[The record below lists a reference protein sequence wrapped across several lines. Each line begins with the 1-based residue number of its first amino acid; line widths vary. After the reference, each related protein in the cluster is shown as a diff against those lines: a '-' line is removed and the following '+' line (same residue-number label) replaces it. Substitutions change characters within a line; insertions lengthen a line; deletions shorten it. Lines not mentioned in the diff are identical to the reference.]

1 MSRSPT
7 CSAWVG
13 WFPVLFY
20 TSVYVGELHKC
31 ASPLGPNPGHAA
43 IQALEAEDNRLG
55 SRALFYSALLT
66 LAMNILL
73 PFLVSETATTNQVGA
88 RTPSTCAERIQSH
101 LGDLWTISHA
111 VFAGCML
118 ATLCVLL
125 LSVVLQAYHYVPL
138 IVASHSH

>member
-1 MSRSPT
+1 MNHST
-7 CSAWVG
+7 TYSAWVG

-20 TSVYVGELHKC
+20 TSVYVGELHKR
-31 ASPLGPNPGHAA
+31 ASPLGPNPDPAA
-43 IQALEAEDNRLG
+43 IQALEAEANRLG

-73 PFLVSETATTNQVGA
+73 PFFVRETATTDHAVA
-88 RTPSTCAERIQSH
+88 RTRPTCAERIQLH

-118 ATLCVLL
+118 ATLYVLL
-125 LSVVLQAYHYVPL
+125 SIVLQVD
-138 IVASHSH
+138 